1 MVSFG
6 ERLKAERH
14 RLGMTQ
20 AQMAA
25 IVEISTNSQ
34 NAYEHD
40 AVSPPEKYLSHLI
53 KHGVDINFL
62 FTGEYAASGASR
74 QISELL
80 AVLNQLPPAHQ
91 ATAFAV
97 MSLYQAAP
105 PANAGSVE
113 QADQIWRAARLF
125 KKFLGLSDEGK
136 SYVEKAAEVE
146 G

>member
-1 MVSFG
+1 MTSFG
-6 ERLKAERH
+6 ARLKAERH

-25 IVEISTNSQ
+25 IGEVSTNSQ
-34 NAYEHD
+34 IAYERD

-53 KHGVDINFL
+53 KHGIDINFL

-80 AVLNQLPPAHQ
+80 AVLNQLPPSHQ

-97 MSLYQAAP
+97 LSLYQATP
-105 PANAGSVE
+105 TPSPGSVE

-125 KKFLGLSDEGK
+125 RKFLSLSESGK
-136 SYVEKAAEVE
+136 SYVEKAAEVD